1 MKHTAKHKTFALVIA
16 VGAMAV
22 FQQSH
27 AASCVNGVYRAGCT
41 GPNGAAV
48 VHKTTPTYH
57 AKPAVACVNG
67 VHRAGCVG
75 SNGRTAAVRKTY

>member
-1 MKHTAKHKTFALVIA
+1 MNHAIKHIVFALMVA
-16 VGAMAV
+16 VGALAV
-22 FQQSH
+22 SQQGH
-27 AASCVNGVYRAGCT
+27 AAACVKGVYRAGCT

-57 AKPAVACVNG
+57 AKPGVTCVNG

-75 SNGRTAAVRKTY
+75 PNGGAAAARKAY